1 MWLDK
6 RGWGGSLL
14 EDKWLIIC
22 LEKNLF
28 SHPYVKYVS
37 NRFLNEDPP
46 SIHSLMEALTKI
58 QKKKKFRF

>member
-37 NRFLNEDPP
+37 NRFLNGDPP
-46 SIHSLMEALTKI
+46 SSHKVHSLMEAITKI
-58 QKKKKFRF
+58 QGKKI